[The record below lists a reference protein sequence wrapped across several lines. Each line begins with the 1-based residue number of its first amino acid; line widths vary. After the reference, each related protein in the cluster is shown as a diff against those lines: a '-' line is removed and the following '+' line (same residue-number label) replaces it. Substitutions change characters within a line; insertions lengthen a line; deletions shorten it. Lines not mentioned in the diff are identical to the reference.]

1 MELVHCFLS
10 WVVVLPGSFAVQ
22 FSLEASF
29 AGGFSRE
36 MESVAEWGSGLS
48 PLSQNSPGLAGSTS
62 RKRV

>member
-1 MELVHCFLS
+1 M
-10 WVVVLPGSFAVQ
+10 Q